1 MTETSFWLELLER
14 FGFPV
19 ALISFGCVCIYKVGQ
34 FLGPIIR
41 DYIDRKA
48 ASQERHAEAAMMS
61 AKAASDNAEV
71 LARTAERSIEI
82 QQEGLAL
89 HREQAETNSKLM
101 VAFEAFVAHVDRVDR
116 IIFQPKP
123 KSKK

>member
-82 QQEGLAL
+82 QKESLQL
-89 HREQAETNSKLM
+89 HREQAESNSRLLA
-101 VAFEAFVAHVDRVDR
+101 AFEAFVSHMERVDK
-116 IIFQPKP
+116 IVFPPKP
-123 KSKK
+123 KK

>member
-1 MTETSFWLELLER
+1 MTEPSFWLELLER

-19 ALISFGCVCIYKVGQ
+19 ALISFGCFCIYKVGQ
-34 FLGPIIR
+34 FLAPIIR
-41 DYIDRKA
+41 DYVDRKVA
-48 ASQERHAEAAMMS
+48 AQEKHAEAAVMS

-71 LARTAERSIEI
+71 LARTAEKAIEI

-101 VAFEAFVAHVDRVDR
+101 VAFEAFVSHVDRVDR
-116 IIFQPKP
+116 IIFPSP
-123 KSKK
+123 RRKK